1 MQIKT
6 TMRYHLTDIR
16 MAIMKKGKRK
26 ERVGKEVES
35 WSSCALL
42 VGMTNGTANS
52 MTLPQIITQRL
63 TIQSRNSTSGYI
75 PKRIESRDLDRY
87 LYTLVQSNVFHH
99 SQKR

>member
-52 MTLPQIITQRL
+52 MTLPQIITPKQNYRPISL
-63 TIQSRNSTSGYI
+63 MNTDAKIFNILANQIQ
-75 PKRIESRDLDRY
+75 
-87 LYTLVQSNVFHH
+87 
-99 SQKR
+99 